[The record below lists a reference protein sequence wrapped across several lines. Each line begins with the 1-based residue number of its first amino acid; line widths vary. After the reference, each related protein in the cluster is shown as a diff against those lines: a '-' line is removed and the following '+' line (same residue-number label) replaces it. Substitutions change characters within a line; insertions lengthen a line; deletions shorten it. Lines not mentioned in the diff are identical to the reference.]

1 MANLTGTIIAAEVTP
16 ATDQET
22 FAVAHANFLRGGCHA
37 YATLAQ
43 RDAITPERRLLYAPV
58 YVHETGKTWRLVG
71 GLTNTHWVADDFS
84 GSSVVRE
91 FDVTADGILT
101 EFTVTHDLDSRNLLV
116 SFADVT
122 LPQHR
127 TVFVH
132 WEYVTGNAIRL
143 MPDVVW
149 PAGKIIRIFIRS

>member
-22 FAVAHANFLRGGCHA
+22 FAVAFAHFLRGGYHA

-43 RDAITPERRLLYAPV
+43 RDAVTPERRLLYAPV
-58 YVHETGKTWRLVG
+58 YVHETKKTYRLIG
-71 GLTNTHWVADDFS
+71 GLTNTHWVADVTPG
-84 GSSVVRE
+84 GSAVRE
-91 FDVTADGILT
+91 FDVTADGSSK
-101 EFTVTHDLDSRNLLV
+101 EFTVTHDLDGRNLQV

-127 TVFVH
+127 IVFVH
-132 WEYVTGNAIRL
+132 WEYVSDSAIRL
-143 MPDVVW
+143 MPDLVW
-149 PAGKIIRIFIRS
+149 PAGKIIRTFIR